1 MIAYLAG
8 TLVAKKPT
16 AVLIDVGGL
25 GYRVHIPTST
35 FEALPD
41 TGASVKLHTSL
52 QVREDSQ
59 TLYGFATEGEQ
70 QTFEVMLGVSGIGP
84 KLGLAALSSMRPAE
98 LRDYVVSGETAL
110 LTNIPGVGKKTADR
124 LVLELKDR
132 LADLELDGAGAP
144 LSGGTEARQTARADA
159 LAALQELGFS
169 RAAAERGIR
178 KVLRKDGTVQDAEAL
193 IRGVLREQ
201 G

>member
-132 LADLELDGAGAP
+132 LADLELDGGARGGALGRYGGAPGGPCGCARGAAGAGLQSCGRGAGHP
-144 LSGGTEARQTARADA
+144 QGAAR
-159 LAALQELGFS
+159 
-169 RAAAERGIR
+169 
-178 KVLRKDGTVQDAEAL
+178 
-193 IRGVLREQ
+193 
-201 G
+201 

>member
-1 MIAYLAG
+1 
-8 TLVAKKPT
+8 
-16 AVLIDVGGL
+16 VLIDVGGL

-132 LADLELDGAGAP
+132 LADLELDGAGAA
-144 LSGGTEARQTARADA
+144 LSGGTEARQAARADA

>member
-16 AVLIDVGGL
+16 VVLVDIGGL

-35 FEALPD
+35 YEALPA
-41 TGASVKLHTSL
+41 TGESVKLHTSL

-124 LVLELKDR
+124 LVLELRDR
-132 LADLELDGAGAP
+132 LADLELDGEVAP
-144 LSGGTEARQTARADA
+144 LSGGSEARQAARADA

-178 KVLRKDGTVQDAEAL
+178 KALGENSALQEAEGI
-193 IRGVLREQ
+193 IRFVLREQ

>member
-8 TLVAKKPT
+8 TLIAKKP
-16 AVLIDVGGL
+16 ASVLIDVGGL
-25 GYRVHIPTST
+25 GYRVHVPTST
-35 FEALPD
+35 YQALPD
-41 TGASVKLHTSL
+41 TGESVKLHTSL

-84 KLGLAALSSMRPAE
+84 KLALAALSSMRPAE
-98 LRDYVVSGETAL
+98 LRDYVVTGETAL

-132 LADLELDGAGAP
+132 LGDLELDGAA
-144 LSGGTEARQTARADA
+144 LSENGSDIKEDARADA
-159 LAALQELGFS
+159 LAALQALGFS
-169 RAAAERGIR
+169 RSAAEKGIR
-178 KVLRKDGTVQDAEAL
+178 RVLRDDSSIDEAEAL

-201 G
+201 N